1 MGRCPRD
8 DVRPPLRAAAVVV
21 SGRGYRALLALPG
34 APALLVNGL
43 IGRLPTSML
52 PVTIVIAGERASGS
66 YAVGG
71 AASAGFS
78 LAAALAAP
86 VTGRLVDRRGQ
97 RRAGRLL
104 LVAALVALAALIG
117 VVVSGTLV
125 ALIVPLSVLAGATLP
140 NVGTYSRVRWGS
152 LVTGGDVETAQAL
165 ESLNDEVNFLVGPAA
180 GAILAASVGPTAPLV
195 AATAAAAVGTLAV
208 TASRVPEPTRAAP
221 DTPGAPGV
229 ADAADTV
236 NATDA
241 AASAMPSA
249 PAPRTR
255 RSRIERLDRAALVAV
270 LVGLGMALN
279 GVLVAVVATSEAL
292 GRPGLASVVFA
303 LNSGASLATALVVGR
318 LRFRMLPRR
327 RITVAV
333 VVFGV
338 TLVPFALVDSVVGF
352 ALAGMLAGAAI
363 APTFIQVNAHVATT
377 TEPGR
382 TTEAFSWISAT
393 VGVGLAIGAA
403 VTGAAI
409 DRVGEGGARVAVL
422 AMALLPGAVALVTD
436 RVLARAGADATGGPT
451 PAG

>member
-8 DVRPPLRAAAVVV
+8 DVRLPLRAAAVVV

-104 LVAALVALAALIG
+104 LIAALVALAALIG

-152 LVTGGDVETAQAL
+152 LVSGGDVETAQAL

-221 DTPGAPGV
+221 DTPGV

-241 AASAMPSA
+241 AASATTA
-249 PAPRTR
+249 PAPRAR
-255 RSRIERLDRAALVAV
+255 RSRVERLDRAALVAV

-327 RITVAV
+327 RITIAV

-352 ALAGMLAGAAI
+352 ALAGLLAGAAI

-436 RVLARAGADATGGPT
+436 RVLARAAADATGGPT
-451 PAG
+451 AAV